1 MPQTKWLLSLVRFFF
16 FFFFFL
22 PHLFLLLLLL
32 FACGSQSSRAGT
44 GAQICCRFFWMYA
57 LSTPAVVAARCQ
69 KKLPACCA
77 CATCRSQFKAWWWY
91 AKKHKNT
98 KKRRKKKE
106 SRKIDMRLFSR
117 WVSNAAYFCPN
128 GEGLCSHANQVG
140 VGGVGVLK
148 SRCEWAGVFTVMPS
162 VGAYVCVQ
170 YVSVCVWEFTAL
182 LSSEM
187 YFFGSRGWVILK
199 TL

>member
-1 MPQTKWLLSLVRFFF
+1 M
-16 FFFFFL
+16 
-22 PHLFLLLLLL
+22 
-32 FACGSQSSRAGT
+32 
-44 GAQICCRFFWMYA
+44 
-57 LSTPAVVAARCQ
+57 
-69 KKLPACCA
+69 
-77 CATCRSQFKAWWWY
+77 
-91 AKKHKNT
+91 
-98 KKRRKKKE
+98 
-106 SRKIDMRLFSR
+106 
-117 WVSNAAYFCPN
+117 SNAAYFCPN
-128 GEGLCSHANQVG
+128 GEGQCSHANQVG

-170 YVSVCVWEFTAL
+170 YVSVCVCVCEFTAL